1 MAGHSKWANIKHK
14 KERQDA
20 KRGKIFT
27 KIIREITGATKQGGP
42 DTNTNSRLRMAIDK
56 AINVNMPKDT
66 IQRASDKG
74 IGAIEGGDYIE
85 LRYEGYGPGGSAV
98 IVECLTDNKTR
109 TIAEI
114 RHIFSKYGAH
124 LGTDGSVSFQ
134 FKRLGYL
141 LFAADTNEDALL
153 EAALEYG
160 ADDVIRHDDIVEVTV
175 SPSQFSVL
183 KDHLANQGFRAQE
196 ADITMRADNEVLLNT
211 DDAKKMQVF
220 IDALEELDG
229 VQEVHTSALLDF

>member
-66 IQRASDKG
+66 IQRAIDKG

-109 TIAEI
+109 TA
-114 RHIFSKYGAH
+114 K
-124 LGTDGSVSFQ
+124 
-134 FKRLGYL
+134 L
-141 LFAADTNEDALL
+141 LQRTFN
-153 EAALEYG
+153 Y
-160 ADDVIRHDDIVEVTV
+160 
-175 SPSQFSVL
+175 F
-183 KDHLANQGFRAQE
+183 
-196 ADITMRADNEVLLNT
+196 
-211 DDAKKMQVF
+211 
-220 IDALEELDG
+220 
-229 VQEVHTSALLDF
+229 TSWYI

>member
-27 KIIREITGATKQGGP
+27 KIIREITSAAKQGGP
-42 DTNTNSRLRMAIDK
+42 DVNTNSRLRLAIDK
-56 AINVNMPKDT
+56 AVNVNMPKDT
-66 IQRASDKG
+66 VQRAIDKG
-74 IGAIEGGDYIE
+74 VGALEGGDYIE

-141 LFAADTNEDALL
+141 LFSADTNEDALL

-160 ADDVIRHDDIVEVTV
+160 ADDVIYHDDSVEVIV

-183 KDHLANQGFRAQE
+183 KDHLANQGFCLQE
-196 ADITMRADNEVLLNT
+196 ADITMRADNEVLLNA
-211 DDAKKMQVF
+211 DDAKKMQAF
-220 IDALEELDG
+220 IDALEELDD
-229 VQEVHTSALLDF
+229 VQEVYTSALLDC

>member
-27 KIIREITGATKQGGP
+27 KIIREITSAAKQGGP
-42 DTNTNSRLRMAIDK
+42 DVNTNSRLRLAIDK
-56 AINVNMPKDT
+56 AVNVNMPKDT
-66 IQRASDKG
+66 VQRAIDKG
-74 IGAIEGGDYIE
+74 VGALEGGDYIE

-109 TIAEI
+109 TIAEV

-141 LFAADTNEDALL
+141 LFSADTNEDALL

-160 ADDVIRHDDIVEVTV
+160 ADDVIYHDDSVEAV
-175 SPSQFSVL
+175 SYT
-183 KDHLANQGFRAQE
+183 HL
-196 ADITMRADNEVLLNT
+196 TLPTLLL
-211 DDAKKMQVF
+211 V
-220 IDALEELDG
+220 
-229 VQEVHTSALLDF
+229 